1 MVRVKL
7 VRKFIGCF
15 ITQNARGFQGFVLFL
30 SGNSRSKV
38 LDRHLDNKG
47 WIRPFGLKNTNIMV
61 ADNFLIVIVWRIWGV
76 SGQL

>member
-1 MVRVKL
+1 
-7 VRKFIGCF
+7 
-15 ITQNARGFQGFVLFL
+15 VLFL